1 MTIEAMKQALEALGK
16 CRYRSLADEIVDPA
30 ITALRAAIEQAE
42 EQEPVAWRN
51 AAIRLGEELSSVGP
65 DGYYNMTAEQWLDWA
80 MDQHPQ
86 GKNSLTT
93 PPAAQQEPRCAVI
106 VEVFGKDWRLD
117 YMSLPVGKHRLYTQ
131 EYVYTTPPAA
141 QRQPHEWI
149 AVDECMPEP
158 GAYVLAVFRY
168 TTGKQRVIRAM
179 HAPQKT
185 LSEDD
190 YGEFV
195 TEGADYDETTDT
207 TYWPEGWYECNEN
220 EETHWQVHEEV
231 THWMPLPAAPSV
243 GEKPD
248 AA

>member
-1 MTIEAMKQALEALGK
+1 MTIEAMKLALEAL
-16 CRYRSLADEIVDPA
+16 EDPIAFAKGHAA
-30 ITALRAAIEQAE
+30 ITALRTAITEAE
-42 EQEPVAWRN
+42 KQEPVAWVCEGSSSDEKH
-51 AAIRLGEELSSVGP
+51 AI
-65 DGYYNMTAEQWLDWA
+65 DY
-80 MDQHPQ
+80 
-86 GKNSLTT
+86 
-93 PPAAQQEPRCAVI
+93 QQEDVDAIPI
-106 VEVFGKDWRLD
+106 GT
-117 YMSLPVGKHRLYTQ
+117 MLYTA
-131 EYVYTTPPAA
+131 PPAA

-179 HAPQKT
+179 HAHQKT

-195 TEGADYDETTDT
+195 TEGADYDEATDT